1 MSDDRETGGGRRGGP
16 GRLGGGGAPRP
27 RCRSKNCGRAG
38 GGGGPGGPGGAPG
51 PGPVPPS
58 WGVPYTLAFDHE
70 SRAFGCPVGIESGTL
85 ETTTFQTAVDAETL
99 SASQRRCAAPSMVLP
114 GPSSAVLG
122 LRY

>member
-1 MSDDRETGGGRRGGP
+1 MGWGGETGARRKTRSP
-16 GRLGGGGAPRP
+16 PPRPGGGGKLAPRP
-27 RCRSKNCGRAG
+27 PARR
-38 GGGGPGGPGGAPG
+38 
-51 PGPVPPS
+51 VPPS
-58 WGVPYTLAFDHE
+58 GGAPYTLAFDHE
-70 SRAFGCPVGIESGTL
+70 SRRSGCPVGIESGTL